1 MIHIKSNKQQELFD
15 PWRYLS
21 PKRRQMLEN
30 DWPGLFREHLLDEL
44 PVNKLANCFAEGM
57 GRPTKELHTVLGAL
71 LLQQTMDLTDPAT
84 IEQLCFN
91 IQWHYALNIPEESD
105 DAKYISEKTLYT
117 MRQLMIEEH
126 LDDVMFDA
134 IGQKLATV
142 FNVETKKQRI
152 DSVHIRSNMRRL
164 GRIRI
169 FAETISKL
177 LVNLKR
183 HHQDLFDTVDQKIL
197 DRYWSK
203 KAMASFSLV
212 KPSESAKTLHQ
223 VSGDLFDLIEQFKDH
238 QKVCAMH
245 SYKLMQRVLAEQCH
259 MDPDGDGSKVA
270 VKNPREI
277 SSDSLQNPSDPDATY
292 DSHKGQGYQMQI
304 METFSQNEDPE
315 KKQQTLNLITHVSV
329 QTACE
334 HDANALMP
342 AITDVQDRQLSPE
355 QVLADTLYGG
365 DNNHQSAEVKNIEL
379 VSPVKKANTSDTIL
393 LTGFTFNEK
402 GYVTTCPAGNAPM
415 QVKYKGKTDRFSA
428 AFNQE
433 ACDACPLFDQCKL
446 VSGKNKYFLRY
457 NSKQY
462 RIAVR
467 RAIQQQESFVET
479 YRWRAGIEATMSE
492 LDRRTGIKQLRVRG
506 MPAVRFAATLK
517 ATGLN
522 MLRASA
528 VRKARSKAAR
538 ADSSIINLID
548 WTFTVVKEQIFQL
561 LSSWG
566 RFCLKYSQL
575 SERELYMAA

>member
-15 PWRYLS
+15 PWHFLS
-21 PKRRQMLEN
+21 PKRRKMLDD

-44 PVNKLANCFAEGM
+44 PVDRLARCFAEGM

-105 DAKYISEKTLYT
+105 DAKYISEKTLYS
-117 MRQLMIEEH
+117 MRQLMIEHH

-134 IGQKLATV
+134 IGQKLSLV
-142 FNVETKKQRI
+142 FNVDTKKQRI

-169 FAETISKL
+169 FAETISKF

-183 HHQDLFDTVDQKIL
+183 HHQVLFDAIDQKTI
-197 DRYWSK
+197 DRYWGK

-212 KPSESAKTLHQ
+212 QPSQSAKTLQ
-223 VSGDLFDLIEQFKDH
+223 VVSADLFDLIEQFKGH
-238 QKVCAMH
+238 EKVCAMH
-245 SYKLMQRVLAEQCH
+245 SYKLMQRVLSEQCH
-259 MDPDGDGSKVA
+259 TDHDTDNKA
-270 VKNPREI
+270 AIKKPREI
-277 SSDSLQNPSDPDATY
+277 SSNSLQNPSDPDATY
-292 DSHKGQGYQMQI
+292 DRHKGQGYQLQV
-304 METFSQNEDPE
+304 METFSQSEDPE
-315 KKQQTLNLITHVSV
+315 EKQQTLNLITHVSV

-342 AITDVQDRQLSPE
+342 AITDTQDRQLSPE
-355 QVLADTLYGG
+355 QLLADKLYGG
-365 DNNHQSAEVKNIEL
+365 DENHQSAEAANVEL
-379 VSPVKKANTSDTIL
+379 VAPVKRGNASDIIY
-393 LTGFTFNEK
+393 LTGFAFNEK

-415 QVKYKGKTDRFSA
+415 QVKYKKKTDRFSA
-428 AFNQE
+428 VFNQQV
-433 ACDACPLFDQCKL
+433 CDNCPLFDQCKL
-446 VSGKNKYFLRY
+446 TPGKNKYFIRY
-457 NSKQY
+457 NSRQY

-467 RAIQQQESFVET
+467 RAKEKQASFIEA

-492 LDRRTGIKQLRVRG
+492 FDRRTGVKQLRVRG

-522 MLRASA
+522 ILRAGA
-528 VRKARSKAAR
+528 VRKARMKAAT
-538 ADSSIINLID
+538 ACSGTISSIYTI
-548 WTFTVVKEQIFQL
+548 FTDVKEQIFNL
-561 LSSWG
+561 FINWG
-566 RFCLKYSQL
+566 IFFQKYPQHP
-575 SERELYMAA
+575 ECDLYMAA

>member
-15 PWRYLS
+15 PWSFLS
-21 PKRRQMLEN
+21 PKRRRMLDD

-44 PVNKLANCFAEGM
+44 PVDRLANCFAEGM

-71 LLQQTMDLTDPAT
+71 LLQQTMDLTDPVT

-105 DAKYISEKTLYT
+105 DAKYISEKTLYS
-117 MRQLMIEEH
+117 MRQLMIEHH

-134 IGQKLATV
+134 IGQKLALV
-142 FNVETKKQRI
+142 FGVDTKKQRI

-169 FAETISKL
+169 FAETISKF

-183 HHQDLFDTVDQKIL
+183 HHQDIFDAVDQRTL
-197 DRYWSK
+197 DRYWGK
-203 KAMASFSLV
+203 KAMASFSLI
-212 KPSESAKTLHQ
+212 KPSESAKTLQ
-223 VSGDLFDLIEQFKDH
+223 VVSSDLFDLLEQFKGH

-259 MDPDGDGSKVA
+259 TDAGENSKAV

-292 DSHKGQGYQMQI
+292 DSHKGQGYQMQV
-304 METFSQNEDPE
+304 METFNQIEDPE
-315 KKQQTLNLITHVSV
+315 EKQQTLNLITHISV

-342 AITDVQDRQLSPE
+342 AITDAQDRQLSPE
-355 QVLADTLYGG
+355 QVLADTLYSG
-365 DNNHQSAEVKNIEL
+365 DNNHQAAEAVNVEL
-379 VSPVKKANTSDTIL
+379 VSPVKKANSSDTIL
-393 LTGFTFNEK
+393 LTGFAFNEK
-402 GYVTTCPAGNAPM
+402 GYVTTCPAGRAPM
-415 QVKYKGKTDRFSA
+415 HVKYKKKTDRFSA
-428 AFNQE
+428 AFSQQQ
-433 ACDACPLFDQCKL
+433 CDRCPLFEQCKL
-446 VSGKNKYFLRY
+446 LPGKNKYFLRY

-462 RIAVR
+462 RISIR
-467 RAIQQQESFVET
+467 RAGQEKASFAET

-506 MPAVRFAATLK
+506 MPAVRLAATLK

-522 MLRASA
+522 ILRAGI
-528 VRKARSKAAR
+528 VRKARRKAAN
-538 ADSSIINLID
+538 ASSDTISLIYT
-548 WTFTVVKEQIFQL
+548 TFTDVKERILRL
-561 LSSWG
+561 LSYCG
-566 RFCLKYSQL
+566 IFILKYPEHL
-575 SERELYMAA
+575 ERELYIAA